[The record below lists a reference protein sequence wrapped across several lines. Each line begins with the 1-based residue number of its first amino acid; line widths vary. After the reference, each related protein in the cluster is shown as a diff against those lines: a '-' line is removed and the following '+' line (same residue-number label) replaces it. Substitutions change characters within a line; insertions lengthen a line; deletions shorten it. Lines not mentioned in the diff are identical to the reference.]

1 MNYQADQTLN
11 KQSLKELQELTSDLT
26 EEGTNAEFEETERST
41 ESGNKIT
48 AAVYPTQNKHKTH
61 KSSSKITPTVL
72 DTSKKKTRVTKIVE
86 NTDMLKVSNIENHH
100 ILESKK

>member
-11 KQSLKELQELTSDLT
+11 KQSLKEVQELTSDLT
-26 EEGTNAEFEETERST
+26 EEGTNVGFEETERST

-48 AAVYPTQNKHKTH
+48 VAVYPTQNKHKTH